1 MEGRIKMIEKLGY
14 FLAAFCLSIIG
25 GSVIAG
31 LIVIG
36 MWVLSW

>member
-1 MEGRIKMIEKLGY
+1 MITKLCY
-14 FLAAFCLSIIG
+14 LLAAVCLSIIG